1 MFKVISMILC
11 PAPESAEPEEME
23 AVRDRM
29 ARMRARTTSQNL
41 QALKLPETE
50 SDSSSSSDA
59 QEITRT
65 DIISRGRDIDPSR
78 SSGAFTFRGKEE
90 RARRMGSLVRD
101 WHDRVSHLPGFEVDP
116 RISQE

>member
-1 MFKVISMILC
+1 MFKVISMIFS

-23 AVRDRM
+23 AVRGRM
-29 ARMRARTTSQNL
+29 SRMRARTTSQNL

-50 SDSSSSSDA
+50 SSIDS

-65 DIISRGRDIDPSR
+65 DIISRGRDIDPSK

-90 RARRMGSLVRD
+90 RARRLGSLARD